1 MKSVVTLTLNPSI
14 DTACQA
20 EAVHSGR
27 KIRTS
32 DERFDPGGGGI
43 NVARVI
49 RELGGEAM
57 AMYFA
62 GGITGT
68 ALTEMVAA
76 IGLPHLAIPIDGRTR
91 VSHVVHERSSG
102 DEYRFV
108 PSGPRISPRELDACL
123 AEVSKL
129 EADYVVVSGSVPPGV
144 SPAFYVEVAAVVEQS
159 GGRLVS
165 DTSGDALRRTLNR
178 GVYLVKPN
186 LRELESVVGRWLAS
200 PAEQE
205 AAAQALVVEKK
216 ASVVAVSLGAAG
228 ALLASD
234 AGCLRLRGPRVE
246 TKSAVG
252 AGDSFVAAMTLGL
265 AQERPPEEAFALAV
279 AAGTAAVLTMGTEL
293 CRRDDVERIY
303 EEVMAERDGG

>member
-1 MKSVVTLTLNPSI
+1 MKSIVTLTLNPSI

-20 EAVHSGR
+20 EAVHPVR

-76 IGLPHLAIPIDGRTR
+76 IGLPHRAIPIDGLTR
-91 VSHVVHERSSG
+91 VSHVVYERSSG

-108 PSGPRISPRELDACL
+108 PSGPRISARELDACL

-144 SPAFYVEVAAVVEQS
+144 SPAFYVEVAAVVAKG
-159 GGRLVS
+159 GGRLVL

-186 LRELESVVGRWLAS
+186 LRELESVVGRRLAS
-200 PAEQE
+200 PAEEE

-216 ASVVAVSLGAAG
+216 ASIVVVSLGAAG

-265 AQERPPEEAFALAV
+265 AQGRPPEEAFALAV